1 MSDVLTARAITK
13 VYQQGS
19 DRIEVLKGVNLTLA
33 AGELVALIGRSGSG
47 KSTLLHI
54 LAGLEDADEG
64 EVMLAG
70 QPLQSVGNE
79 ARAALRNQHLGFV
92 YQMHH
97 LLAEFTALENVAM
110 PLRIAGASR
119 KAAAVAA
126 ADMLAQVG
134 LEARKTHRPAEL
146 SGGERQRVAVARALI
161 NDPSVV
167 LADEPT
173 GNLDRDSAEQVMAL
187 ITELCRTRGVGFLI
201 ATHDGNISNNVDR
214 TVTLSAG
221 LLQ

>member
-119 KAAAVAA
+119 KAAALAA